1 MVNEKLKISLT
12 IILSMTVVVAT
23 IYWYVSGGEEEQK
36 ERITMV
42 QSNYKYGKGVI
53 TKMFNFKGHSVYVSY
68 KINGIAYEYSGGWD
82 DSKGLS
88 TGDSIKFK
96 YAINN
101 PSMIITELE
110 NEYKEK

>member
-1 MVNEKLKISLT
+1 MVNEKLKVSLT
-12 IILSMTVVVAT
+12 SVLFMTVVFTA
-23 IYWYVSGGEEEQK
+23 IYWYVSDGQEEQK
-36 ERITMV
+36 ERIAMV
-42 QSNYKYGKGVI
+42 QQDYKYGKGVI
-53 TKMFNFKGHSVYVSY
+53 TKMFNYKGHSVYVSY
-68 KINGIAYEYSGGWD
+68 KINGVAYEYSGGWD